1 MLSHLGPPA
10 SCSPKCGASHHHKVT
25 VLMKFTRVKNLT
37 SYWISRFS
45 WKRKKVLDKLR
56 CDKVGGADELS
67 SRLLIELKEVMCYP
81 VTKIIS
87 ESLCTG
93 IVPDDWKT
101 ANVAPIFKKGNRQR
115 VDNYRPVSLTSLIGK
130 TCETVIR
137 DAILDHLDRH
147 QLIVDSQ

>member
-1 MLSHLGPPA
+1 
-10 SCSPKCGASHHHKVT
+10 
-25 VLMKFTRVKNLT
+25 
-37 SYWISRFS
+37 
-45 WKRKKVLDKLR
+45 VLDKLR